1 MWGIDRLSAGELG
14 NTRRRL
20 RNSAVALLSQACA
33 VDRRGKPV
41 FDVLE
46 ELGVRPVRLFA
57 GEHGFDGVAQA
68 EEAVA
73 SIAPPR
79 GELEPPPRA
88 PAPPPLIVE
97 VSGAPI
103 AGATATL
110 PSEAEGVLDWAGER
124 AAGDRMGTDGARAD
138 DADVDSV
145 AAGSVGAHSAEPTSF
160 VSAPLASGDD
170 APPSDARSPDEPSDD
185 AASDPFE
192 GAPSEPSPP
201 SLPPEIISL
210 YGSDRASLS
219 PRPEHLAGI
228 DVLIIDMLDVGSR
241 YYTFVWTA
249 LLAARAAVQAG
260 VHVLVL
266 DRPNPISG
274 DPSSVEGAPQQPGFT
289 SFVGLESV
297 PIRHA
302 LTLGEML
309 VHFLARDGH
318 PLGPDGAISI
328 ISPRGWE
335 RHRTAHAWGRPFIAP
350 SPNMPTVEA
359 ALVYPG
365 GCLIEGTNLS
375 EGRGTTLPF
384 QTVGAPFL
392 NGRALAR
399 SLVDARLPGV
409 LVRPHSF
416 RPTFEKHAGQLCHG
430 VVLHV
435 TDPRAFRPVTT
446 YLTLIALARAQA
458 PDAFEFLTRPYEFE
472 TERLAFDLLT
482 GSDAARNAILSGASP
497 NDVCELVVPV
507 PPSWQEVLRDIES
520 LVAKAHA

>member
-20 RNSAVALLSQACA
+20 RNSAVALLSQASA

-41 FDVLE
+41 LDVLE
-46 ELGVRPVRLFA
+46 ELGVRPVRIFA

-79 GELEPPPRA
+79 GEPTPRA
-88 PAPPPLIVE
+88 EPGPSERAFEAESHPERRIIDAGAPPLAG
-97 VSGAPI
+97 VSAVVP
-103 AGATATL
+103 A
-110 PSEAEGVLDWAGER
+110 EAEGELDAGG
-124 AAGDRMGTDGARAD
+124 AG
-138 DADVDSV
+138 V
-145 AAGSVGAHSAEPTSF
+145 
-160 VSAPLASGDD
+160 
-170 APPSDARSPDEPSDD
+170 DEPLTEIGLSE
-185 AASDPFE
+185 AGGFFEASESEPAE
-192 GAPSEPSPP
+192 RVPSEPSPP

-210 YGSDRASLS
+210 YGGDKASLS

-228 DVLIIDMLDVGSR
+228 DVLIIDLMDVGSR

-274 DPSSVEGAPQQPGFT
+274 DPTSVEGAAQLPGFT
-289 SFVGLESV
+289 SFVGLESI

-302 LTLGEML
+302 MTVGEL
-309 VHFLARDGH
+309 LLHFFARDGH

-335 RHRTAHAWGRPFIAP
+335 RHRTALAWGRPFIAP
-350 SPNMPTVEA
+350 SPNMPTVET

-416 RPTFEKHAGQLCHG
+416 RPSFEKHAGQLCHG

-458 PDAFEFLTRPYEFE
+458 PEAFEFLTRTYEFE

-482 GSDAARNAILSGASP
+482 GSDVARNAILSGASP
-497 NDVCELVVPV
+497 NEVCELVAPV
-507 PPSWQEVLRDIES
+507 SPAWQDCLHDVET
-520 LVAKAHA
+520 LVSKAHA

>member
-20 RNSAVALLSQACA
+20 RNSAVALLSQGSA

-41 FDVLE
+41 LDVLE
-46 ELGVRPVRLFA
+46 ELGVRPVRVFA

-68 EEAVA
+68 EEAVP
-73 SIAPPR
+73 SVAPPR
-79 GELEPPPRA
+79 LEPALREALAGLDSRPE
-88 PAPPPLIVE
+88 PL
-97 VSGAPI
+97 P
-103 AGATATL
+103 
-110 PSEAEGVLDWAGER
+110 
-124 AAGDRMGTDGARAD
+124 
-138 DADVDSV
+138 
-145 AAGSVGAHSAEPTSF
+145 AGSVLPADAEGE
-160 VSAPLASGDD
+160 LAWG
-170 APPSDARSPDEPSDD
+170 EPSEE
-185 AASDPFE
+185 P
-192 GAPSEPSPP
+192 PSEPEASAV

-210 YGSDRASLS
+210 YGSDKASLA

-228 DVLIIDMLDVGSR
+228 DVLLIDLMDVGSR

-249 LLAARAAVQAG
+249 LMAARAAVQAG

-274 DPSSVEGAPQQPGFT
+274 DPSSIEGAPQQPGFT
-289 SFVGLESV
+289 SFVGLESI

-302 LTLGEML
+302 MTVGELL
-309 VHFLARDGH
+309 VHFFAREGH
-318 PLGPDGAISI
+318 PLGPDGAISL

-335 RHRTAHAWGRPFIAP
+335 RHRTAQAWGRPFVAP
-350 SPNMPTVEA
+350 SPNMPTVET

-365 GCLIEGTNLS
+365 GCLVEGTNLS

-399 SLVDARLPGV
+399 AMVDARLPGV
-409 LVRPHSF
+409 MVRPHAF
-416 RPTFEKHAGQLCHG
+416 RPTFEKHAGQLCEG

-435 TDPRAFRPVTT
+435 TDPRSFRPVTT
-446 YLTLIALARAQA
+446 YLTLLVLARQQA
-458 PDAFEFLTRPYEFE
+458 PDSFEFLTRTYEFE
-472 TERLAFDLLT
+472 AERLAFDLLT
-482 GSDAARNAILSGASP
+482 GSDAARNAILSNATP
-497 NDVCELVVPV
+497 NDLVELIAPAG
-507 PPSWQEVLRDIES
+507 PAWLEALRDVES

>member
-20 RNSAVALLSQACA
+20 RNSAVALLSQASA

-41 FDVLE
+41 LDVLE
-46 ELGVRPVRLFA
+46 ELGVRPVRIFA

-68 EEAVA
+68 EEPVA

-79 GELEPPPRA
+79 PPARVAFEPPA
-88 PAPPPLIVE
+88 AEEHPLAQTHVT
-97 VSGAPI
+97 PMT
-103 AGATATL
+103 GATATV
-110 PSEAEGVLDWAGER
+110 PAEAEGELDWSSISGGGSEHAFGEAGGAEHGDASR
-124 AAGDRMGTDGARAD
+124 GAGGAPEESEPFADEEGAAHG
-138 DADVDSV
+138 
-145 AAGSVGAHSAEPTSF
+145 
-160 VSAPLASGDD
+160 SGD
-170 APPSDARSPDEPSDD
+170 PSSSEPAFGGH
-185 AASDPFE
+185 AASDAAARDP
-192 GAPSEPSPP
+192 GPP
-201 SLPPEIISL
+201 SLPPEIVSL
-210 YGSDRASLS
+210 YGSDKASLS
-219 PRPEHLAGI
+219 PRPEHFEGI
-228 DVLIIDMLDVGSR
+228 DVLLIDLMDVGSR

-274 DPSSVEGAPQQPGFT
+274 DPNSVEGAPQLPGFT
-289 SFVGLESV
+289 SFVGLESI

-302 LTLGEML
+302 MTVGELL
-309 VHFLARDGH
+309 VHFFARDGH

-328 ISPRGWE
+328 VAPRGWE

-350 SPNMPTVEA
+350 SPNMPTVET

-365 GCLIEGTNLS
+365 GCLVEGTNLS
-375 EGRGTTLPF
+375 EGRGTTQPF

-392 NGRALAR
+392 DGRALAR
-399 SLVDARLPGV
+399 ALVEARLPGV

-446 YLTLIALARAQA
+446 YLTLLTLARAQA
-458 PDAFEFLTRPYEFE
+458 PEAFEFLTRPYEFE
-472 TERLAFDLLT
+472 SERLAFDLLT
-482 GSDAARNAILSGASP
+482 GSDAARNAILSGAAP
-497 NDVCELVVPV
+497 NAVCELVAPV
-507 PPSWQEVLRDIES
+507 PDVWQDALRDIES
-520 LVAKAHA
+520 LVARAHA

>member
-20 RNSAVALLSQACA
+20 RNSAVALLSQSAA

-41 FDVLE
+41 LDVLE

-68 EEAVA
+68 EEAVT
-73 SIAPPR
+73 SVLPPR
-79 GELEPPPRA
+79 RELDPLASAPVADLVPAPRA
-88 PAPPPLIVE
+88 DISPP
-97 VSGAPI
+97 
-103 AGATATL
+103 L
-110 PSEAEGVLDWAGER
+110 PSEVEAL
-124 AAGDRMGTDGARAD
+124 
-138 DADVDSV
+138 
-145 AAGSVGAHSAEPTSF
+145 
-160 VSAPLASGDD
+160 
-170 APPSDARSPDEPSDD
+170 
-185 AASDPFE
+185 
-192 GAPSEPSPP
+192 APSEEGPIQNGVGGPAFNESAPP

-210 YGSDRASLS
+210 YGRDKASLS
-219 PRPEHLAGI
+219 PRPEHLAGV
-228 DVLIIDMLDVGSR
+228 DVLLIDLLDVGSR

-274 DPSSVEGAPQQPGFT
+274 DPTSVEGTPQASGFT

-302 LTLGEML
+302 LTVGELL
-309 VHFLARDGH
+309 VHFFARDGH
-318 PLGPDGAISI
+318 PLGPDGALSVIA
-328 ISPRGWE
+328 PRGWE

-350 SPNMPTVEA
+350 SPNMPSVET

-399 SLVDARLPGV
+399 SLVEARLPGV

-416 RPTFEKHAGQLCHG
+416 RPTFEKHAGELCHG

-458 PDAFEFLTRPYEFE
+458 PEAFEFLTRCYEFE
-472 TERLAFDLLT
+472 SERLAFDLLT
-482 GSDAARNAILSGASP
+482 GSSAARDALLAGASP
-497 NDVCELVVPV
+497 NDVCQLVAPV
-507 PPSWQEVLRDIES
+507 GPDWQEVLGDVEG

>member
-1 MWGIDRLSAGELG
+1 
-14 NTRRRL
+14 
-20 RNSAVALLSQACA
+20 V
-33 VDRRGKPV
+33 
-41 FDVLE
+41 
-46 ELGVRPVRLFA
+46 
-57 GEHGFDGVAQA
+57 
-68 EEAVA
+68 
-73 SIAPPR
+73 
-79 GELEPPPRA
+79 
-88 PAPPPLIVE
+88 
-97 VSGAPI
+97 
-103 AGATATL
+103 
-110 PSEAEGVLDWAGER
+110 
-124 AAGDRMGTDGARAD
+124 
-138 DADVDSV
+138 
-145 AAGSVGAHSAEPTSF
+145 
-160 VSAPLASGDD
+160 
-170 APPSDARSPDEPSDD
+170 
-185 AASDPFE
+185 
-192 GAPSEPSPP
+192 
-201 SLPPEIISL
+201 SL
-210 YGSDRASLS
+210 YGTDKASLS

-228 DVLIIDMLDVGSR
+228 DVLIIDLMDVGSR

-274 DPSSVEGAPQQPGFT
+274 DPGSVEGAPQQPGFT

-302 LTLGEML
+302 MTVGEL
-309 VHFLARDGH
+309 LIHFFARDGH

-328 ISPRGWE
+328 IAPRGWE
-335 RHRTAHAWGRPFIAP
+335 RHRTAQAWGRPFVAP
-350 SPNMPTVEA
+350 SPNMPTVET

-392 NGRALAR
+392 DGRALAR

-416 RPTFEKHAGQLCHG
+416 RPTFEKHAGRLCHG

-435 TDPRAFRPVTT
+435 TDPRSFRPVTT

-458 PDAFEFLTRPYEFE
+458 PDAFEFLTRTYEFE

-497 NDVCELVVPV
+497 NDVCQLVAPV
-507 PPSWQEVLRDIES
+507 PSAWQDTLRDIES

>member
-20 RNSAVALLSQACA
+20 RNSAVALLSQGSA

-41 FDVLE
+41 LDVLE

-73 SIAPPR
+73 TIAPPR
-79 GELEPPPRA
+79 RLAPLSPAPSASDAGDPALTDGEPPSSR
-88 PAPPPLIVE
+88 
-97 VSGAPI
+97 
-103 AGATATL
+103 
-110 PSEAEGVLDWAGER
+110 
-124 AAGDRMGTDGARAD
+124 
-138 DADVDSV
+138 
-145 AAGSVGAHSAEPTSF
+145 EP
-160 VSAPLASGDD
+160 G
-170 APPSDARSPDEPSDD
+170 SDD
-185 AASDPFE
+185 
-192 GAPSEPSPP
+192 SEPGASEPPAP

-210 YGSDRASLS
+210 YGHDKASLS
-219 PRPEHLAGI
+219 PHPEHLAGL
-228 DVLIIDMLDVGSR
+228 DVLLIDLLDVGSR

-249 LLAARAAVQAG
+249 LLAARAAVLAG

-274 DPSSVEGAPQQPGFT
+274 DPSSVEGVPQLPGFT

-302 LTLGEML
+302 LTVGEML
-309 VHFLARDGH
+309 VHFFARDGQ
-318 PLGPDGAISI
+318 PLGPDGALSVIAT
-328 ISPRGWE
+328 RGWE
-335 RHRTAHAWGRPFIAP
+335 RHRTAHAWGRPFVAP
-350 SPNMPTVEA
+350 SPNMPTVET

-392 NGRALAR
+392 DGRALAR
-399 SLVDARLPGV
+399 AMVDARLPGV

-446 YLTLIALARAQA
+446 YLTLIALARQQA

-472 TERLAFDLLT
+472 NERLAFDLLT
-482 GSDAARNAILSGASP
+482 GSDAARNAILSGATP
-497 NDVCELVVPV
+497 NELVELIAPV
-507 PPSWQEVLRDIES
+507 PPAWSESVRDIES

>member
-20 RNSAVALLSQACA
+20 RNSAVALLSQASA

-41 FDVLE
+41 LDVLE
-46 ELGVRPVRLFA
+46 ELGVRPVRVFA

-73 SIAPPR
+73 SVAPPP
-79 GELEPPPRA
+79 GALEPPPRV
-88 PAPPPLIVE
+88 PEPPPPPLIVDLN
-97 VSGAPI
+97 GAPI

-110 PSEAEGVLDWAGER
+110 PAEAEGELDWTSAGVSRESE
-124 AAGDRMGTDGARAD
+124 AL
-138 DADVDSV
+138 S
-145 AAGSVGAHSAEPTSF
+145 PT
-160 VSAPLASGDD
+160 
-170 APPSDARSPDEPSDD
+170 
-185 AASDPFE
+185 AASDSNEPNE
-192 GAPSEPSPP
+192 PLDSAASEPPDSAASEPPP
-201 SLPPEIISL
+201 SLPPEIVSL
-210 YGSDRASLS
+210 YGTDKASLS

-228 DVLIIDMLDVGSR
+228 DVLIIDLMDVGSR

-274 DPSSVEGAPQQPGFT
+274 DPGSVEGAPQQPGFT

-302 LTLGEML
+302 MTVGEL
-309 VHFLARDGH
+309 LIHFFARDGH

-328 ISPRGWE
+328 IAPRGWE
-335 RHRTAHAWGRPFIAP
+335 RHRTAQAWGRPFVAP
-350 SPNMPTVEA
+350 SPNMPTVET

-392 NGRALAR
+392 DGRALAR

-416 RPTFEKHAGQLCHG
+416 RPTFEKHAGRLCHG

-435 TDPRAFRPVTT
+435 TDPRSFRPVTT

-458 PDAFEFLTRPYEFE
+458 PDAFEFLTRTYEFE

-497 NDVCELVVPV
+497 NDVCQLVAPV
-507 PPSWQEVLRDIES
+507 PSAWQDTLRDIES

>member
-20 RNSAVALLSQACA
+20 RNSAVALLSQASA
-33 VDRRGKPV
+33 IDRRGKPV
-41 FDVLE
+41 LDVLE
-46 ELGVRPVRLFA
+46 ELGVRPVRVFA

-73 SIAPPR
+73 SVAPPR
-79 GELEPPPRA
+79 FEP
-88 PAPPPLIVE
+88 
-97 VSGAPI
+97 GA
-103 AGATATL
+103 ALDG
-110 PSEAEGVLDWAGER
+110 PSP
-124 AAGDRMGTDGARAD
+124 
-138 DADVDSV
+138 DVDWSPSPL
-145 AAGSVGAHSAEPTSF
+145 AADE
-160 VSAPLASGDD
+160 APLPGEDD
-170 APPSDARSPDEPSDD
+170 SHLDEDLPVDGPESERG
-185 AASDPFE
+185 AA
-192 GAPSEPSPP
+192 

-210 YGSDRASLS
+210 YGSDKSSLS
-219 PRPEHLAGI
+219 PLPEHLAGI
-228 DVLIIDMLDVGSR
+228 DILLIDLMDVGSR

-249 LLAARAAVQAG
+249 LLAARAAAQAG

-274 DPSSVEGAPQQPGFT
+274 DPGSIEGAPQLPGFT

-302 LTLGEML
+302 MTVGELL
-309 VHFLARDGH
+309 VHFFARDGH
-318 PLGPDGAISI
+318 PLGPDGALSVVA
-328 ISPRGWE
+328 PRGWE
-335 RHRTAHAWGRPFIAP
+335 RHRTAQAWGRPFVAP
-350 SPNMPTVEA
+350 SPNMPTVET

-399 SLVDARLPGV
+399 AMLDARLPGV

-416 RPTFEKHAGQLCHG
+416 RPTFEKHAGQLCEG

-435 TDPRAFRPVTT
+435 TDPRSFRPVTT
-446 YLTLIALARAQA
+446 YLTLLALARQQA
-458 PDAFEFLTRPYEFE
+458 PDAFEFLTRTYEFE
-472 TERLAFDLLT
+472 AERLAFDLLT
-482 GSDAARNAILSGASP
+482 GSDAARNAILNGASP
-497 NDVCELVVPV
+497 NELVELVAPAG
-507 PPSWQEVLRDIES
+507 PAWADALREIEA

>member
-20 RNSAVALLSQACA
+20 RNSAVALLSQASA

-41 FDVLE
+41 LDVLE
-46 ELGVRPVRLFA
+46 ELGVRPVRVFA
-57 GEHGFDGVAQA
+57 GEHGFDGAAQA

-73 SIAPPR
+73 TLPR
-79 GELEPPPRA
+79 REEVTPA
-88 PAPPPLIVE
+88 PAPVAAADAGGTEGP
-97 VSGAPI
+97 AP
-103 AGATATL
+103 G
-110 PSEAEGVLDWAGER
+110 
-124 AAGDRMGTDGARAD
+124 
-138 DADVDSV
+138 DAD
-145 AAGSVGAHSAEPTSF
+145 GFTSAE
-160 VSAPLASGDD
+160 
-170 APPSDARSPDEPSDD
+170 SDSER
-185 AASDPFE
+185 
-192 GAPSEPSPP
+192 APSEPPAP
-201 SLPPEIISL
+201 SVPPELISL
-210 YGSDRASLS
+210 YGQDKASLS

-228 DVLIIDMLDVGSR
+228 DVLLIDLMDVGSR

-249 LLAARAAVQAG
+249 LLAARAARLAG

-274 DPSSVEGAPQQPGFT
+274 DPGSVEGAPQLPGFT

-302 LTLGEML
+302 MTVGELLTF
-309 VHFLARDGH
+309 FLARDGH
-318 PLGPDGAISI
+318 PLGPDGALSVIAT
-328 ISPRGWE
+328 RGWE

-350 SPNMPTVEA
+350 SPNMPSVET

-392 NGRALAR
+392 DGRALAR
-399 SLVDARLPGV
+399 ALVDARLPGV
-409 LVRPHSF
+409 MVRPHSF

-446 YLTLIALARAQA
+446 YLTLITLARRQA
-458 PDAFEFLTRPYEFE
+458 PEAFEFLTRPYEFE
-472 TERLAFDLLT
+472 NERLAFDLLT
-482 GSDAARNAILSGASP
+482 GSDAARNAILSGATP
-497 NDVCELVVPV
+497 NEVVELVAPV
-507 PPSWQEVLRDIES
+507 PPSWLETLGEVES

>member
-20 RNSAVALLSQACA
+20 RNSAVALLSQASA

-41 FDVLE
+41 LDVLE
-46 ELGVRPVRLFA
+46 ELGVRPVRIFA

-68 EEAVA
+68 EESVA
-73 SIAPPR
+73 SIVPPAR
-79 GELEPPPRA
+79 EPEARLRPPIVDPVPSPMSDAGVALPMEAEAASPGVTSLEGGAGE
-88 PAPPPLIVE
+88 
-97 VSGAPI
+97 
-103 AGATATL
+103 TL
-110 PSEAEGVLDWAGER
+110 PS
-124 AAGDRMGTDGARAD
+124 GAFPLHSDAD
-138 DADVDSV
+138 DA
-145 AAGSVGAHSAEPTSF
+145 
-160 VSAPLASGDD
+160 L
-170 APPSDARSPDEPSDD
+170 R
-185 AASDPFE
+185 SDPAAADPAPNERE
-192 GAPSEPSPP
+192 GAPSEPS
-201 SLPPEIISL
+201 SLSQPPEIISL
-210 YGSDRASLS
+210 YGSDKASLS

-228 DVLIIDMLDVGSR
+228 DVLLIDLMDVGSR

-274 DPSSVEGAPQQPGFT
+274 DPSSVEGAPQRPGFT
-289 SFVGLESV
+289 SFVGLEPV

-302 LTLGEML
+302 LTVGEL
-309 VHFLARDGH
+309 LLYFFARDGH
-318 PLGPDGAISI
+318 PIGPDGALSI
-328 ISPRGWE
+328 IAPRGWE
-335 RHRTAHAWGRPFIAP
+335 RHRTAQAWGRPFVAP
-350 SPNMPTVEA
+350 SPNMPSVET

-399 SLVDARLPGV
+399 SLVEARLPGV
-409 LVRPHSF
+409 MIRPHSF

-446 YLTLIALARAQA
+446 YLTLLTLARAQA

-472 TERLAFDLLT
+472 QERLAFDLLT
-482 GSDAARNAILSGASP
+482 GSDAARNAILAGAAP
-497 NDVCELVVPV
+497 NDVCELIAPV
-507 PPSWQEVLRDIES
+507 SPDWQEVLRETEN
-520 LVAKAHA
+520 LVARAHA

>member
-20 RNSAVALLSQACA
+20 RNSAVALLSQASA

-41 FDVLE
+41 LDVLE
-46 ELGVRPVRLFA
+46 ELGVRPVRIFA

-73 SIAPPR
+73 SIVPPR
-79 GELEPPPRA
+79 RELDARPRQA
-88 PAPPPLIVE
+88 PVDAIPAPMADAAAPLPDEAEGGVGASLS
-97 VSGAPI
+97 SGHAASTTEPSMRF
-103 AGATATL
+103 
-110 PSEAEGVLDWAGER
+110 PSEAFPSEGSGI
-124 AAGDRMGTDGARAD
+124 
-138 DADVDSV
+138 DS
-145 AAGSVGAHSAEPTSF
+145 
-160 VSAPLASGDD
+160 
-170 APPSDARSPDEPSDD
+170 APPSDRAGDRDPSDR
-185 AASDPFE
+185 DPSE
-192 GAPSEPSPP
+192 GAPRDGGLRDAALRDGANEPLPSEPVPF

-210 YGSDRASLS
+210 YGRDRASLS
-219 PRPEHLAGI
+219 PSPEHLAGI
-228 DVLIIDMLDVGSR
+228 DVLLIDLMDVGSR

-274 DPSSVEGAPQQPGFT
+274 DPGSVEGAPQQPGYT

-302 LTLGEML
+302 LTVGEML
-309 VHFLARDGH
+309 LYFFAREGH

-335 RHRTAHAWGRPFIAP
+335 RHRTAHAWGRPFVAP
-350 SPNMPTVEA
+350 SPNMPSVET

-399 SLVDARLPGV
+399 SLVEARLPGV
-409 LVRPHSF
+409 MIRPHSF
-416 RPTFEKHAGQLCHG
+416 RPSFEKHAGQLCHG

-446 YLTLIALARAQA
+446 YLTLLTLARAQA

-472 TERLAFDLLT
+472 SDRLAFDLLT
-482 GSDAARNAILSGASP
+482 GSDAARNAILAGAAP
-497 NDVCELVVPV
+497 NDVCELVAPV
-507 PPSWQEVLRDIES
+507 GPDWQEVLRDIEN

>member
-20 RNSAVALLSQACA
+20 RNSAVALLSQASA
-33 VDRRGKPV
+33 IDRRGKPV
-41 FDVLE
+41 LDVLE
-46 ELGVRPVRLFA
+46 ELGVRPVRIFA

-73 SIAPPR
+73 SIAPPPGEPAPR
-79 GELEPPPRA
+79 HEPAPIELAVEREPHPEPRIVDVGGAPLAGGSAVVPAEAEGELD
-88 PAPPPLIVE
+88 
-97 VSGAPI
+97 G
-103 AGATATL
+103 AGARGDEPVMEIGLSDAGGFFEASEPVESL
-110 PSEAEGVLDWAGER
+110 PSEP
-124 AAGDRMGTDGARAD
+124 AR
-138 DADVDSV
+138 
-145 AAGSVGAHSAEPTSF
+145 
-160 VSAPLASGDD
+160 
-170 APPSDARSPDEPSDD
+170 
-185 AASDPFE
+185 
-192 GAPSEPSPP
+192 P

-210 YGSDRASLS
+210 YGTDKASLS
-219 PRPEHLAGI
+219 PRPEHFAGI
-228 DVLIIDMLDVGSR
+228 DVLIIDLMDVGSR

-274 DPSSVEGAPQQPGFT
+274 DPTSVEGAPQLPGFT
-289 SFVGLESV
+289 SFVGLESI

-302 LTLGEML
+302 MTVGEL
-309 VHFLARDGH
+309 LLHFFARDGH
-318 PLGPDGAISI
+318 PLGPDGALSI

-335 RHRTAHAWGRPFIAP
+335 RHRTALAWGRPFIAP
-350 SPNMPTVEA
+350 SPNMPTVET

-392 NGRALAR
+392 DARALAR
-399 SLVDARLPGV
+399 SMVDARLPGV

-416 RPTFEKHAGQLCHG
+416 RPSFEKHAGQLCHG
-430 VVLHV
+430 IVLHV
-435 TDPRAFRPVTT
+435 TDPRTFRPVTT

-458 PDAFEFLTRPYEFE
+458 PEAFEFLTRTYEFE
-472 TERLAFDLLT
+472 AERLAFDLLT
-482 GSDAARNAILSGASP
+482 GSDVARNAILSGASP
-497 NDVCELVVPV
+497 NEVCELVAPV
-507 PPSWQEVLRDIES
+507 SPAWQESLRDIET